1 MFDRYI
7 SPAARPAALPA
18 LPAELAHWLTG
29 AAVAGVVGLSLG
41 ALAER
46 ALRRR
51 GLHWSWSAIALA
63 VTLLLHSLLGT
74 TAPTL
79 AIATLVATLR
89 GRRRHLEELD
99 AGADLAARAASRIG
113 PAQRLRSSLDALTL
127 RRRRDEPGAWFRGD
141 ELMLGR
147 DRRGAPVSIPF
158 GGEHGGSHTL
168 IVGATGSGKTVTQ
181 TWTAV
186 RAIERGMGA
195 VVIDPKG
202 DRRMR
207 AALAQAAARREMEL
221 IEWTPDG
228 PSVYNPFASGG
239 ETEIA
244 DKLLAGERFSEPHYL
259 RQAQRYIGH
268 VVRALRGAGFEVS
281 LQAVAYHLD
290 PSRLGVLA
298 RELPAHEAQPTLHYL
313 ESLSARQVA
322 DLAGVRDRLAIIAE
336 SDVGR
341 WLDPGVGGSR
351 RFDLREAIRAR
362 AVVYF
367 DLAAD
372 SRPLLTQMLGAA
384 IVQDL
389 TATVAALQRSPVPT
403 VVVIDEF
410 ASIAAE
416 QIVRLFGRARSAGVS
431 VVLGTQEL
439 ADLRLPG
446 RESLLEQVLGN
457 LSVLIA
463 HRQVVPRSAELIAGL
478 SGTVGAWR
486 TSRRGDGQVTRTRV
500 RESVLA
506 ADDVMRLRTGSAA
519 TIVLDRGL
527 DARIAQVFS
536 VEGSERR

>member
-1 MFDRYI
+1 MLHRYT
-7 SPAARPAALPA
+7 SSAARLASLPA

-46 ALRRR
+46 TLRQR

-63 VTLLLHSLLGT
+63 VTLLLRPLLGVL
-74 TAPTL
+74 APTL
-79 AIATLVATLR
+79 AIAALAATLR

-99 AGADLAARAASRIG
+99 AGADLAARAARRIG
-113 PAQRLRSSLDALTL
+113 PARRLRAGLDTITL
-127 RRRRDEPGAWFRGD
+127 RRRRNERGTWFRDD
-141 ELMLGR
+141 ELIVGC
-147 DRRGAPVSIPF
+147 DGRGAPVSVPF
-158 GGEHGGSHTL
+158 GGARGGSHTL

-202 DRRMR
+202 DRRLR
-207 AALAQAAARREMEL
+207 AALARAAECAAAEF

-228 PSVYNPFASGG
+228 PSVFNPFASGG

-268 VVRALRGAGFEVS
+268 VVRTLRGAGFEVS

-290 PSRLGVLA
+290 PSRLAVLA
-298 RELPAHEAQPTLHYL
+298 RELPDHEAQPTRRYL
-313 ESLSARQVA
+313 ESLSTRQVA
-322 DLAGVRDRLAIIAE
+322 DLAGVRDRLAIVAE

-351 RFDLREAIRAR
+351 TFDLREAIRER

-389 TATVAALQRSPVPT
+389 TSTVAALQRSPVPT
-403 VVVIDEF
+403 AVVIDEF

-457 LSVLIA
+457 LSALIA

-478 SGTVGAWR
+478 SGTVGVWR
-486 TSRRGDGQVTRTRV
+486 TTRRGDGQVTRTRV

-506 ADDVMRLRTGSAA
+506 RT
-519 TIVLDRGL
+519 T
-527 DARIAQVFS
+527 
-536 VEGSERR
+536 